1 MKSIRTHEATQL
13 AGFCQKNTGLTYLY
27 KQWVANQLNFT
38 DYSKDQQTL
47 FELSDDD
54 LMSFLVLA
62 SPDQTVSG
70 FIKQH
75 VLLDQLREYQE
86 HVQRMSLTSLPPL
99 SLAIGL
105 SWVVKLTYRVNISQ
119 ALTDYIL
126 SVYSDSDASEIDQC
140 LAQFCAQWHQYPAN
154 LTASLQPDLL
164 DTLLTNPQVRLDAA
178 LVAQLTDH
186 IPATAEYVKA
196 RQRLPELLSRLDQEP
211 LLEAMPDTNLNVV
224 RAIVSQG
231 AQFYRFMN
239 LADQQALDILTYTL
253 TDSTCRDALRI
264 HPNPKVRALVALASA
279 RANDSDLCEQLVTD
293 PSPLVLQSLLV
304 GGCCHQQLTS
314 NQDINV
320 QETIAM
326 LKARYKTSWAYMTTQ
341 MTPQMT
347 SQFWLTSEYDIRQF
361 TKTHLGIT
369 LPWKGLLWL

>member
-1 MKSIRTHEATQL
+1 MKLLQSNTRL
-13 AGFCQKNTGLTYLY
+13 ADFCQKNPELTYLY

-47 FELSDDD
+47 LELSDDD
-54 LMSFLVLA
+54 LMTFIVLA

-75 VLLDQLREYQE
+75 VSLDQLREYQV

-126 SVYSDSDASEIDQC
+126 AVYSDSDASEIDQY
-140 LAQFCAQWHQYPAN
+140 LAKFCVQWHQYPAS
-154 LTASLQPDLL
+154 LTASLHPDLL
-164 DTLLTNPQVRLDAA
+164 DTLLTNLQVRLDVA
-178 LVAQLTDH
+178 LVTQLTRH
-186 IPATAEYVKA
+186 IPATTEYAKA
-196 RQRLPELLSRLDQEP
+196 RQRLPELLSRLDLEP
-211 LLEAMPDTNLNVV
+211 LLEAMPDTDLNVV

-231 AQFYRFMN
+231 AQFHRFAD
-239 LADQQALDILTYTL
+239 LANQQVLDVLAYTL

-279 RANDSDLCEQLVTD
+279 RVNDSDICEQLVTD

-314 NQDINV
+314 NHNDDI

-326 LKARYKTSWAYMTTQ
+326 LKARYKTSWAYMATQ
-341 MTPQMT
+341 MASQ
-347 SQFWLTSEYDIRQF
+347 SIQFWLTSEYDIRQF
-361 TKTHLGIT
+361 VQTHLGFT
-369 LPWKGLLWL
+369 LPIKGVLWL

>member
-1 MKSIRTHEATQL
+1 MKSIQTHEATQL
-13 AGFCQKNTGLTYLY
+13 ADFCQKNTGLTYLY

-47 FELSDDD
+47 LELSDDD
-54 LMSFLVLA
+54 LMTFLVLA

-75 VLLDQLREYQE
+75 VLLDQLREYQV
-86 HVQRMSLTSLPPL
+86 HVQRMSLTSLPPHNL
-99 SLAIGL
+99 IIGL

-126 SVYSDSDASEIDQC
+126 SVYGDPDASEIDQC

-164 DTLLTNPQVRLDAA
+164 DTLLTNPRVRLDAA
-178 LVAQLTDH
+178 LVTQLTHH
-186 IPATAEYVKA
+186 IPATTEYAKA
-196 RQRLPELLSRLDQEP
+196 RQRLPQLLSFLDQEA
-211 LLEAMPDTNLNVV
+211 LLEAMPDTDLNVV

-239 LADQQALDILTYTL
+239 LADQQALDVLTYTL
-253 TDSTCRDALRI
+253 MDSTCRDALRI

-279 RANDSDLCEQLVTD
+279 RVNDADICEQLATD

-304 GGCCHQQLTS
+304 GGCCYQQLTS
-314 NQDINV
+314 NHNDDI
-320 QETIAM
+320 QEIVAM
-326 LKARYKTSWAYMTTQ
+326 LKARYKTSWAHMV
-341 MTPQMT
+341 PQMA
-347 SQFWLTSEYDIRQF
+347 SQSIQFWLTSEYDIRQF
-361 TKTHLGIT
+361 VQTHLGFA
-369 LPWKGLLWL
+369 LPAKGVLWL

>member
-1 MKSIRTHEATQL
+1 VKSIQIHAATQL
-13 AGFCQKNTGLTYLY
+13 ADFCQKNTGLTYLY
-27 KQWVANQLNFT
+27 KQWVANQLNFA

-54 LMSFLVLA
+54 LMTFLVLA

-75 VLLDQLREYQE
+75 VSLDQLREYQE

-105 SWVVKLTYRVNISQ
+105 SWVVKLTYRVNIGQ

-126 SVYSDSDASEIDQC
+126 SVYDTSDASEIDQY
-140 LAQFCAQWHQYPAN
+140 LAKFCVQWHQYPAS
-154 LTASLQPDLL
+154 LTASLHPDLL
-164 DTLLTNPQVRLDAA
+164 DTLLTNLQVRLDVA
-178 LVAQLTDH
+178 LVTQLTRH
-186 IPATAEYVKA
+186 IPATTEYAKA
-196 RQRLPELLSRLDQEP
+196 RQRLPQLLSFLDQEA

-231 AQFYRFMN
+231 AQFYRFMD
-239 LADQQALDILTYTL
+239 LADQQALDVLTYTL

-279 RANDSDLCEQLVTD
+279 RVNDSDLCEQLVTD

-314 NQDINV
+314 NQNDDV
-320 QETIAM
+320 QETVAM
-326 LKARYKTSWAYMTTQ
+326 LKARYKTSWTHMA
-341 MTPQMT
+341 PQMA
-347 SQFWLTSEYDIRQF
+347 SQSIQFWLTSEYDIRQF
-361 TKTHLGIT
+361 AKTHLGVT
-369 LPWKGLLWL
+369 LPIKSVLWL